1 MDLLIDRSGFR
12 SHRSV
17 NEGRVQP
24 GRHDIVSLDV
34 HRCRHCL
41 CCEAN
46 RSLVDPLF
54 LVAAQR
60 MIRRPFQ
67 FIGRQLKKIPLQ
79 LAIMFSLEAAVH
91 ELDSRVEA

>member
-1 MDLLIDRSGFR
+1 
-12 SHRSV
+12 
-17 NEGRVQP
+17 
-24 GRHDIVSLDV
+24 
-34 HRCRHCL
+34 
-41 CCEAN
+41 
-46 RSLVDPLF
+46 
-54 LVAAQR
+54 